1 MAFWRGKVVLLTGAS
16 RGIGRALA
24 YKLAGQRARLI
35 LAARSEQ
42 ELKELGPE
50 LKAQGAEVFLRPA
63 DVSDPNAVKGLVE
76 AGGEHFGRLD
86 VLINNAGVG
95 LRGRIPDIR
104 PDDFSSAWAV
114 NVLGPLLLIQAAWPW
129 FERQGGGLIINICS
143 LGALQPAP
151 NIGGYSATKAAL
163 AALGATARLEFA
175 PFGVRVCNVFP
186 GSAATSFR
194 AHALG
199 EAYPENEPRLS
210 RVSPD
215 LVAERI
221 LRGAARGERDIF
233 ITWPDRVLA
242 TLARLAPALTD
253 RLVARAFRRV
263 EER

>member
-1 MAFWRGKVVLLTGAS
+1 VLLTGAS

-24 YKLAGQRARLI
+24 AKLAGQGAKLI
-35 LAARSEQ
+35 LVARSEP
-42 ELKELGPE
+42 ELLELGTE
-50 LKAQGAEVFLRPA
+50 LSAQGAEVFFRPA
-63 DVSDPNAVKGLVE
+63 DVSDRHAVKGLVE
-76 AGGEHFGRLD
+76 AGGERFGRLD

-95 LRGRIPDIR
+95 LRARIPDIR
-104 PDDFSSAWAV
+104 PEDFSTAWEV

-129 FERQGGGLIINICS
+129 FKRQSGGLIINICS

-163 AALGATARLEFA
+163 AALGAATRLELA

-215 LVAERI
+215 LVAQRI
-221 LRGAARGERDIF
+221 LIGAARGERDIF
-233 ITWPDRVLA
+233 VTWPDRVLA
-242 TLARLAPALTD
+242 TFARLAPVLTD
-253 RLVARAFRRV
+253 RLVARAFKRV
-263 EER
+263 KER